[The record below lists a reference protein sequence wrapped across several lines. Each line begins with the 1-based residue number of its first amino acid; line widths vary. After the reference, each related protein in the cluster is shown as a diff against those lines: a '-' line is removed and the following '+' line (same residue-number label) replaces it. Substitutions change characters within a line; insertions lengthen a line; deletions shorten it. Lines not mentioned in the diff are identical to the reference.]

1 MRYSLLALLLAVASA
16 LAQEVVPVVPPPTA
30 AAAPTKTAVK
40 IPWGLTI
47 DQYRLVDPSRR
58 PGGSTFTY
66 QKARGRGPYGNL
78 VEHVA
83 GGPQRSVAKRMQW

>member
-1 MRYSLLALLLAVASA
+1 MRYALLTLLLAAAPA
-16 LAQEVVPVVPPPTA
+16 LAQEVVPVVPVTTTTA
-30 AAAPTKTAVK
+30 TTEKPAVK

-47 DQYRLVDPSRR
+47 DQYRLVDASRR

-66 QKARGRGPYGNL
+66 QRARGRGPHGNL
-78 VEHVA
+78 VEHVP

>member
-1 MRYSLLALLLAVASA
+1 MRYALLALLLALTPA
-16 LAQEVVPVVPPPTA
+16 LAQEVLPAVVTLAP
-30 AAAPTKTAVK
+30 AAAPAKPAVK

-66 QKARGRGPYGNL
+66 QRARGRGPFGNL
-78 VEHVA
+78 LEHVP